1 MSDED
6 ALAESDRVFDRLER
20 TLSADPKDAVAHR
33 AIAAVKRNR
42 GDELGNL
49 AHLIAAQTLE
59 ARILESPAGA
69 PTELCKV
76 ATGYFMTGDHAS
88 AERWYRLVLMLA
100 PDFAVAHQNLAAIH
114 SDRGEIAEA
123 DSCRQRAYAIQ
134 RVFIEPVEA
143 PTRQLLILC
152 VGRNSG
158 NVPFETLL
166 SSGQSGRIK
175 YVIDFAAEEEDA
187 QLPRFDLVFNA
198 IGEPDVALPLASRL
212 GRFAA
217 RCDRPFLNDPVAIG
231 RTQRHR
237 LAELLRDVD
246 AVTVARC
253 SRHDGPPPSRA
264 DLCERL
270 SREGLA
276 LPVLARPAASHG
288 GHGLVRCESLDA
300 LEQALRQVDGAH
312 YLAAFHDV
320 RSVDGHYRKYR
331 VVFVDRQP
339 YAYHLAISTHWMV
352 HYFSAGMEEHAW
364 KIEEERRFLDDPRS
378 ALGEIAMFAIA
389 AIGRQLDLDYAGID
403 FTILPDGRLF
413 VFEANATMLVHF
425 ERNNSVLA
433 HRNAHV
439 RRVVDAFDRLLAN
452 RTPA

>member
-1 MSDED
+1 MSTTSDD
-6 ALAESDRVFDRLER
+6 NAQPESEPVFNRLEW
-20 TLSADPKDAVAHR
+20 TLAADPKDAVAHR
-33 AIAAVKRNR
+33 AMAAVKRAR
-42 GDELGNL
+42 GDELGSL

-59 ARILESPAGA
+59 VGMSGSPA
-69 PTELCKV
+69 ELCKV
-76 ATGYFMTGDHAS
+76 ATGYFMAGDHAS
-88 AERWYRLVLMLA
+88 AERWYRLVLMLD
-100 PDFAVAHQNLAAIH
+100 PESAVAHQNLAAIH
-114 SDRGEIAEA
+114 SARGENAEA
-123 DSCRQRAYAIQ
+123 ESSRQRAYAIQ

-143 PTRQLLILC
+143 PVRQLLILC
-152 VGRNSG
+152 AGRTSG

-198 IGEPDVALPLASRL
+198 IGEPDVALPLAGRL

-217 RCDRPFLNDPVAIG
+217 RCGRPLLNDPAAVG

-246 AVTVARC
+246 AATVARC
-253 SRHDGPPPSRA
+253 SRHDRPPLSRA

-270 SREGLA
+270 SREALA
-276 LPVLARPAASHG
+276 LPVLSRPAASHG
-288 GHGLVRCESLDA
+288 GQGLVRCESLDS
-300 LEQALRQVDGAH
+300 LEQALHHVDGAH
-312 YLAAFHDV
+312 YLTAFHDV
-320 RSVDGHYRKYR
+320 RSADGQCRKYR

-339 YAYHLAISTHWMV
+339 YAYHLAISSHWMV
-352 HYFSAGMEEHAW
+352 HYFSAGMEEHPW
-364 KIEEERRFLDDPRS
+364 KIDEERRFLDDPRL
-378 ALGEIAMFAIA
+378 ALGETAMIAIA
-389 AIGRQLDLDYAGID
+389 AIGRRLDLDYAGID

-425 ERNNSVLA
+425 ERSNGVLA

-439 RRVVDAFDRLLAN
+439 QRIVDAFDRLLAS
-452 RTPA
+452 RSST